1 MTLLHT
7 RLPVSRYFQYE
18 EMAEG
23 IYAAIVTAAGGAI
36 GNAGII
42 DLGDQT
48 LLFDTT
54 QLPQAALDLRRA
66 AEQLTGRPITT
77 VINSHW
83 HGDHVNGNMVFGP
96 EVRILAT
103 SYTRALM
110 RKYGAREITKDR
122 ETIGDYLKSLEEK
135 VAQAE
140 DDAARRR
147 WSDWLSANREYAAA
161 LPTLELRLPNLTFE
175 QRYILHG
182 RRRRAELRTYGGGHS
197 QSDSLLWLPDDGVAF
212 LADLLFV
219 KAHPWLRGGDAEE
232 WDRILRRIETLEIAK
247 AVPGHG
253 PVGTLADAALVR
265 QYLADLRQIAENAVK
280 EKLSLETTLQ
290 TPIPAAYLNWD
301 FRSFYK
307 ITLRFLYEKL
317 TMTSE

>member
-1 MTLLHT
+1 MTMLHT
-7 RLPVSRYFQYE
+7 RLPTSRFFQFE
-18 EMAEG
+18 AVAEG

-36 GNAGII
+36 GNAGIL

-54 QLPQAALDLRRA
+54 QLPQAALDLQRA
-66 AEQLTGRPITT
+66 AEQLTGRPIST

-83 HGDHVNGNMVFGP
+83 HGDHVNGNRVFGP

-103 SYTRALM
+103 GYTRGLM
-110 RKYGAREITKDR
+110 RKYAAKEINKDR

-140 DDAARRR
+140 DDAGRRR
-147 WSDWLSANREYAAA
+147 WTDWLSANREYAAA
-161 LPTLELRLPNLTFE
+161 LPTLELRLPNVTFE
-175 QRYILHG
+175 QRYSFYG
-182 RRRRAELRTYGGGHS
+182 TRRRAELLTYGGGHS
-197 QSDSLLWLPDDGVAF
+197 QSDSFLWLPDDGVAF

-219 KAHPWLRGGDAEE
+219 GAHPWLRGGDDAE
-232 WDRILRRIETLEIAK
+232 WDRILQRVETLEITK

-253 PVGTLADAALVR
+253 PVGTLADAGRVR
-265 QYLADLRQIAENAVK
+265 RYLADLRQIAEAAVQ

-290 TPIPAAYLNWD
+290 TPIPAAYREWE

-307 ITLRFLYEKL
+307 ITLRFLYERL
-317 TMTSE
+317 TMAES

>member
-1 MTLLHT
+1 MVLTHPSVLT
-7 RLPVSRYFQYE
+7 SRFFRFE
-18 EMAEG
+18 EVAQG
-23 IYAAIVTAAGGAI
+23 VYAAIITADGGAI
-36 GNAGII
+36 GNAGIL
-42 DLGDQT
+42 DLGNQT

-103 SYTRALM
+103 GYTRALM

-135 VAQAE
+135 VARAE

-147 WSDWLSANREYAAA
+147 WTDWLSANREYAAA
-161 LPTLELRLPNLTFE
+161 LPTLELRLPNVTFE
-175 QRYILHG
+175 QHYVLHG
-182 RRRRAELRTYGGGHS
+182 TRRRAELLTFGGGHS
-197 QSDSLLWLPDDGVAF
+197 QSDSFLWLPDDGVAF

-219 KAHPWLRGGDAEE
+219 GSHPWLRGGDAEE
-232 WDRILRRIETLEIAK
+232 WDRILQRVETLKITR

-253 PVGTLADAALVR
+253 PVGTLEDAALVR
-265 QYLADLRQIAENAVK
+265 QYLADLRQIAENAAR

-290 TPIPAAYLNWD
+290 TPIPAAYTNWE

-307 ITLRFLYEKL
+307 ITLRFLYERL
-317 TMTSE
+317 TMAGE